1 MDFHMQMHS
10 RVSVGDQV
18 AGAVVRSATSHS
30 VGALLKG
37 HSTIVVLLIAAAL
50 ILCVWAF
57 RRFF

>member
-1 MDFHMQMHS
+1 MQMHS

-37 HSTIVVLLIAAAL
+37 HSTVVILLIAVAL
-50 ILCVWAF
+50 ILGAWAF